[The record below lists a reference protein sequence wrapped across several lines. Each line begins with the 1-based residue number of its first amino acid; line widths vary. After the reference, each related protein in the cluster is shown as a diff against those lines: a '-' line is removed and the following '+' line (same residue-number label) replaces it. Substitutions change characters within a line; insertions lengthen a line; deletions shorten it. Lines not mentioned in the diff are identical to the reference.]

1 MKIVEFQGFLK
12 NKQNSSPKFPK
23 LREAMAKW
31 QSGKAVVLWFKMAL
45 IFTFPH
51 RRLNNFPI
59 CTLLIVAFLLSPPK
73 VLTFPICTLLNVQII
88 RSSSDY
94 LKKFKF
100 EWVCGMAKTGN
111 LSPSF
116 FSLSPPSWLLAAG
129 SRLFATRPER
139 CCTVFHVWVRVSFV
153 PLFFLI
159 IMFTM
164 MKKREFWLVG
174 R

>member
-1 MKIVEFQGFLK
+1 
-12 NKQNSSPKFPK
+12 
-23 LREAMAKW
+23 
-31 QSGKAVVLWFKMAL
+31 MAL

-100 EWVCGMAKTGN
+100 ESQVQPRLKVTPNSLFN
-111 LSPSF
+111 LDHGVADDDIKVIHYDQIGRSKGTTEVVF
-116 FSLSPPSWLLAAG
+116 VRHYDALAA
-129 SRLFATRPER
+129 
-139 CCTVFHVWVRVSFV
+139 
-153 PLFFLI
+153 I
-159 IMFTM
+159 
-164 MKKREFWLVG
+164 KKYNNEV
-174 R
+174 